1 MKEKKAKLWSERQ
14 RERVGD
20 VVVSPG
26 TTTPHLVVIISAV
39 FGLLDGSSKVGVVI
53 SCQPKKVL
61 HVSLHIIISQLC
73 SWP

>member
-1 MKEKKAKLWSERQ
+1 VVREAE

-26 TTTPHLVVIISAV
+26 TMTPHLVVIISAV
-39 FGLLDGSSKVGVVI
+39 FGLLDGSRKVGVVI

-61 HVSLHIIISQLC
+61 DVSLDIIIFNCVRWS
-73 SWP
+73 